1 MSKMIFKKW
10 KNIISMYFGMKI
22 YLKSTHNHTAKH
34 ALTMFTVSPL
44 YFLLW
49 EIGPSR
55 NWFDSTTSG
64 KGQ

>member
-1 MSKMIFKKW
+1 
-10 KNIISMYFGMKI
+10 MYFGTKI
-22 YLKSTHNHTAKH
+22 YLKSTHNHTVKH
-34 ALTMFTVSPL
+34 ALTMLTVSPL